1 MSVITYPLSFIHIGK
16 NTKNNYIIVDMS
28 REEIIEKLTPIARQ
42 VFANEA
48 LEITDNLS
56 AANVPTWTSLA
67 FMQFLTEIENQFGFK
82 FKMMELF
89 NLKSMGNILASIEKH
104 MA

>member
-1 MSVITYPLSFIHIGK
+1 MT
-16 NTKNNYIIVDMS
+16 
-28 REEIIEKLTPIARQ
+28 REEIIEKLTPIARTIFENQ
-42 VFANEA
+42 DLVLA
-48 LEITDNLS
+48 DDMS
-56 AANVPTWTSLA
+56 AENVATWTSLA

-89 NLKSMGNILASIEKH
+89 NMKTMGNIIASIEKH

>member
-1 MSVITYPLSFIHIGK
+1 M
-16 NTKNNYIIVDMS
+16 N
-28 REEIIEKLTPIARQ
+28 REEIIEKLTPIARAI
-42 VFANEA
+42 FANPE
-48 LEITDNLS
+48 LVMTEDMS
-56 AANVPTWTSLA
+56 AENVPTWTSLA

-89 NLKSMGNILASIEKH
+89 NLKTMGNIIASIEKH

>member
-1 MSVITYPLSFIHIGK
+1 MERS
-16 NTKNNYIIVDMS
+16 
-28 REEIIEKLTPIARQ
+28 EIIEKLTPIARTIFENQ
-42 VFANEA
+42 DMVLA
-48 LEITDNLS
+48 DDMS
-56 AANVPTWTSLA
+56 ADSVPTWTSLA

-89 NLKSMGNILASIEKH
+89 NLKTMGNIIASIEKH